1 MKCNIIVLSLLC
13 ISFCACDKDENNN
26 SNNFATG
33 IVELPALRNGAN
45 DVFVTHY
52 TTFNGQKVTSFS
64 MEYDKSKKHSRWIA
78 FRFDNQTKQ
87 QNVSRSDEPFD
98 ADPAIGSQYQRVQAD
113 FGKQGYDRGHLC
125 ASADRLYSREVNEQ
139 TFYYTNMSPQRNKF
153 NTGIWLTLEGQ
164 VQSWGRSCTSS
175 DTLYVV
181 KGGTI
186 DKEDQIRGYISS
198 DLSKPIPKYY
208 YMALLFKKG
217 DSFTNPSSHPQH
229 NRNRRYDSF
238 KAIAFWMEHS
248 DTPKSTKL
256 VDYALSIDELE
267 EKTGIDFFPSLN
279 DNLENALE
287 STYST
292 KAWPGLE

>member
-1 MKCNIIVLSLLC
+1 MKYILRY
-13 ISFCACDKDENNN
+13 FCLGIFLVYFYACDKDENDD

-33 IVELPALRNGAN
+33 IVELPALRNGTN
-45 DVFVTHY
+45 DVFITHS

-186 DKEDQIRGYISS
+186 DKEDQIRGYISN

-217 DSFTNPSSHPQH
+217 DSF
-229 NRNRRYDSF
+229 
-238 KAIAFWMEHS
+238 KAIAFWMEHT

-287 STYST
+287 ATYST

>member
-1 MKCNIIVLSLLC
+1 MKYRFLYWGVSLLC
-13 ISFCACDKDENNN
+13 ISFYSCDKDENNN

-64 MEYDKSKKHSRWIA
+64 MEYDKSKKHSRWVA

-98 ADPAIGSQYQRVQAD
+98 ADPSIPIQYQRTSSD
-113 FGKQGYDRGHLC
+113 FGNRLGYYRGHIC

-139 TFYYTNMSPQRNKF
+139 TFYYTNMSPQSWNF
-153 NTGIWLTLEGQ
+153 NGGIWLSLEGK
-164 VQSWGRSCTSS
+164 VQSWGRSCTAS

-186 DKEDQIRGYISS
+186 DKEDQIRGYISN

-217 DSFTNPSSHPQH
+217 
-229 NRNRRYDSF
+229 DSF

-287 STYST
+287 ATYST

>member
-1 MKCNIIVLSLLC
+1 
-13 ISFCACDKDENNN
+13 
-26 SNNFATG
+26 
-33 IVELPALRNGAN
+33 
-45 DVFVTHY
+45 
-52 TTFNGQKVTSFS
+52 

-139 TFYYTNMSPQRNKF
+139 TFYYTNMSPQRNKY
-153 NTGIWLTLEGQ
+153 N
-164 VQSWGRSCTSS
+164 
-175 DTLYVV
+175 
-181 KGGTI
+181 
-186 DKEDQIRGYISS
+186 QIRGYISN

-217 DSFTNPSSHPQH
+217 
-229 NRNRRYDSF
+229 DSF

>member
-1 MKCNIIVLSLLC
+1 MQNNVGTCLLLSLCVLFFSC
-13 ISFCACDKDENNN
+13 SKDDNETNA
-26 SNNFATG
+26 SNFATG

-45 DVFVTHY
+45 DVFITHS

-186 DKEDQIRGYISS
+186 DKEEQIRGYISN

-217 DSFTNPSSHPQH
+217 DSF
-229 NRNRRYDSF
+229 
-238 KAIAFWMEHS
+238 KAIAFWMEHT

-287 STYST
+287 ATYST

>member
-1 MKCNIIVLSLLC
+1 MKYLEKYLLLSLLC

-186 DKEDQIRGYISS
+186 DKEDQIRGYISN

-217 DSFTNPSSHPQH
+217 DSF
-229 NRNRRYDSF
+229 
-238 KAIAFWMEHS
+238 KAIAFWMEHT

-287 STYST
+287 ATYST

>member
-1 MKCNIIVLSLLC
+1 MKYILRYFWLGVFWVCFYSC
-13 ISFCACDKDENNN
+13 SKDENNN

-45 DVFVTHY
+45 DVFITHS
-52 TTFNGQKVTSFS
+52 TTFKGQKVTSFS

-78 FRFDNQTKQ
+78 FRFDNQTRLQ
-87 QNVSRSDEPFD
+87 EATRSDEFIP
-98 ADPAIGSQYQRVQAD
+98 DPSLDMEYQRTQVD
-113 FGKQGYDRGHLC
+113 FGKKGYDRGHLC
-125 ASADRLYSREVNEQ
+125 ASADRLYQQEANDQ

-186 DKEDQIRGYISS
+186 DKEDQIRGYISN

-217 DSFTNPSSHPQH
+217 DSF
-229 NRNRRYDSF
+229 
-238 KAIAFWMEHS
+238 KAIAFWMEHT

-267 EKTGIDFFPSLN
+267 EKTGIDFFPNLN

-287 STYST
+287 ATYST

>member
-1 MKCNIIVLSLLC
+1 MARIKHFSSALLC
-13 ISFCACDKDENNN
+13 VIICFAACNKEEEYN

-45 DVFVTHY
+45 DVFITHS
-52 TTFNGQKVTSFS
+52 TTFNGKKVTSFS
-64 MEYDKSKKHSRWIA
+64 LEYDKSKKHSRWVA
-78 FRFDNQTKQ
+78 FRFDNLTKL
-87 QNVSRSDEPFD
+87 QNVGREDAFD
-98 ADPAIGSQYQRVQAD
+98 TDPSISAEYQRVQAD
-113 FGKQGYDRGHLC
+113 FGKKGYDRGHIC

-139 TFYYTNMSPQRNKF
+139 TFYYTNMSPQRNSF

-186 DKEDQIRGYISS
+186 DKEDQIKGYI
-198 DLSKPIPKYY
+198 DNDRSKPIPKYY

-217 DSFTNPSSHPQH
+217 E
-229 NRNRRYDSF
+229 SF
-238 KAIAFWMEHS
+238 KAIAFWLEHTDTQKSLKLS
-248 DTPKSTKL
+248 DC
-256 VDYALSIDELE
+256 ALSIDELE

-287 STYST
+287 STYSL
-292 KAWPGLE
+292 KAWPGLN

>member
-1 MKCNIIVLSLLC
+1 MRNRMNVVWLVCICLLLS
-13 ISFCACDKDENNN
+13 ACDKDDNYD

-33 IVELPALRNGAN
+33 VVELPALRNGVN
-45 DVFVTHY
+45 DVFITHS
-52 TTFNGQKVTSFS
+52 TTFNGQKITSFS

-87 QNVSRSDEPFD
+87 QNVDRSNEPFD
-98 ADPAIGSQYQRVQAD
+98 ADPSVASEYQRVQAD
-113 FGKQGYDRGHLC
+113 FGRKGYDRGHLC

-139 TFYYTNMSPQRNKF
+139 TFYYTNMSPQRNAF
-153 NTGIWLTLEGQ
+153 NTGVWLALEGQ
-164 VQSWGRSCTSS
+164 VQAWGRSCTAL

-186 DKEDQIRGYISS
+186 DKEEQVKEYIGG
-198 DLSKPIPKYY
+198 DRSKPVPKYY

-217 DSFTNPSSHPQH
+217 DSF
-229 NRNRRYDSF
+229 
-238 KAIAFWMEHS
+238 KAIAFWMEHTDS
-248 DTPKSTKL
+248 KPSKTIKL
-256 VDYALSIDELE
+256 ADYVLSIDELE
-267 EKTGIDFFPSLN
+267 EKTGIDFFPNLN

-287 STYST
+287 ATYST

>member
-1 MKCNIIVLSLLC
+1 MKYLEKYLLLSLLC

-186 DKEDQIRGYISS
+186 DKEDQIRGYISN
-198 DLSKPIPKYY
+198 DHSKPIPRYY

-217 DSFTNPSSHPQH
+217 DSF
-229 NRNRRYDSF
+229 
-238 KAIAFWMEHS
+238 KAIAFWMEHTDS
-248 DTPKSTKL
+248 PKSTKL

-287 STYST
+287 ATYST

>member
-1 MKCNIIVLSLLC
+1 MNYRFLYWGLSLLC
-13 ISFCACDKDENNN
+13 ISFCACDRDDNND

-64 MEYDKSKKHSRWIA
+64 MEYDKSKKHSRWVA
-78 FRFDNQTKQ
+78 FRFDNQTRLQ
-87 QNVSRSDEPFD
+87 GATRGDNFIP
-98 ADPAIGSQYQRVQAD
+98 DPSLDTEYQRTQVD
-113 FGKQGYDRGHLC
+113 FGKKGYDRGHLC
-125 ASADRLYSREVNEQ
+125 ASADRLYRQEANDQ
-139 TFYYTNMSPQRNKF
+139 TFYYTNMSPQRNNF
-153 NTGIWLTLEGQ
+153 NTGVWLALEGQ
-164 VQSWGRSCTSS
+164 VQSWGRSCTAS

-186 DKEDQIRGYISS
+186 DKEEQVKEYIGG
-198 DLSKPIPKYY
+198 DRSKPVPKYY

-217 DSFTNPSSHPQH
+217 DSF
-229 NRNRRYDSF
+229 
-238 KAIAFWMEHS
+238 KAIAFWMEHTDS
-248 DTPKSTKL
+248 KPSKTIKL

-267 EKTGIDFFPSLN
+267 EKTGIDFFPNLN

>member
-1 MKCNIIVLSLLC
+1 MMKYKFAYLLNVVLYVLVC
-13 ISFCACDKDENNN
+13 ISCSKDENNN

-186 DKEDQIRGYISS
+186 DKEDQIRGYISN
-198 DLSKPIPKYY
+198 DRSKPIPRYY
-208 YMALLFKKG
+208 YMA
-217 DSFTNPSSHPQH
+217 TCW
-229 NRNRRYDSF
+229 RN
-238 KAIAFWMEHS
+238 
-248 DTPKSTKL
+248 
-256 VDYALSIDELE
+256 
-267 EKTGIDFFPSLN
+267 
-279 DNLENALE
+279 
-287 STYST
+287 
-292 KAWPGLE
+292 

>member
-1 MKCNIIVLSLLC
+1 MHLGLTIKQNNKMCHVVMSLLMQILLSAHNTNVC
-13 ISFCACDKDENNN
+13 KQILEN
-26 SNNFATG
+26 
-33 IVELPALRNGAN
+33 
-45 DVFVTHY
+45 
-52 TTFNGQKVTSFS
+52 K
-64 MEYDKSKKHSRWIA
+64 
-78 FRFDNQTKQ
+78 
-87 QNVSRSDEPFD
+87 
-98 ADPAIGSQYQRVQAD
+98 
-113 FGKQGYDRGHLC
+113 DRGHLC

-186 DKEDQIRGYISS
+186 DKEDQIRGYISN
-198 DLSKPIPKYY
+198 DRSKPIPRYY

-217 DSFTNPSSHPQH
+217 DSF
-229 NRNRRYDSF
+229 
-238 KAIAFWMEHS
+238 KAIAFWMEHTDS
-248 DTPKSTKL
+248 PKSTKL

-287 STYST
+287 ATYST

>member
-1 MKCNIIVLSLLC
+1 MKYLEKYLLLSLLC

-186 DKEDQIRGYISS
+186 DKEDQIRGYISN

-217 DSFTNPSSHPQH
+217 
-229 NRNRRYDSF
+229 DSF

-267 EKTGIDFFPSLN
+267 EKTGIDFFPNLN

-287 STYST
+287 ATYST

>member
-1 MKCNIIVLSLLC
+1 
-13 ISFCACDKDENNN
+13 
-26 SNNFATG
+26 
-33 IVELPALRNGAN
+33 
-45 DVFVTHY
+45 
-52 TTFNGQKVTSFS
+52 
-64 MEYDKSKKHSRWIA
+64 
-78 FRFDNQTKQ
+78 
-87 QNVSRSDEPFD
+87 
-98 ADPAIGSQYQRVQAD
+98 
-113 FGKQGYDRGHLC
+113 
-125 ASADRLYSREVNEQ
+125 
-139 TFYYTNMSPQRNKF
+139 MSPQRNKF

-186 DKEDQIRGYISS
+186 DKEDQIRGYISN
-198 DLSKPIPKYY
+198 DRSKPIPRYY

-217 DSFTNPSSHPQH
+217 DSF
-229 NRNRRYDSF
+229 
-238 KAIAFWMEHS
+238 KAIAFWMEHTDS
-248 DTPKSTKL
+248 KPSKTIKL

-287 STYST
+287 ATYST